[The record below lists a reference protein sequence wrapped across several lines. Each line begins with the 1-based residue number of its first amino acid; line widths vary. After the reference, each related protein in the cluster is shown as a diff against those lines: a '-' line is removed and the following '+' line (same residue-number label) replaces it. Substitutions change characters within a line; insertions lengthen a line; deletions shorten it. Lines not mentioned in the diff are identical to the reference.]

1 MSKNKPVSCL
11 TLSQSVVDK
20 AKEMMNKHPDDL
32 DSKTKYFEVA
42 GIKLWKSLKEKERR
56 ESAKR
61 NA

>member
-20 AKEMMNKHPDDL
+20 ANEMIAKHPEVHDT
-32 DSKTKYFEVA
+32 KTKYFEVA

-56 ESAKR
+56 DSAKR